1 MSKLRGLNARIQIM
15 IFPFLLHVRLPGVC
29 PRFWFERLVV
39 GEILYGQFFYPLTFF
54 FRKSVFC
61 GVLCF
66 VPVVTIVLF
75 FVVAFW
81 FEAFKDGH
89 PIGFVGSYEYSAGDC
104 LLNRRA
110 KADVQLFLGREH
122 PDSLCFIRHSRFED
136 EPSTRSLQ
144 VQWPGLNSLEQ
155 TSPLY

>member
-1 MSKLRGLNARIQIM
+1 MSKLRGLNARIQI
-15 IFPFLLHVRLPGVC
+15 IISRFRICLPHWCG
-29 PRFWFERLVV
+29 RFWFERLVV
-39 GEILYGQFFYPLTFF
+39 GEILYGQFLYPLTFF

-81 FEAFKDGH
+81 FEAFEDGY

-104 LLNRRA
+104 LLN
-110 KADVQLFLGREH
+110 
-122 PDSLCFIRHSRFED
+122 
-136 EPSTRSLQ
+136 
-144 VQWPGLNSLEQ
+144 
-155 TSPLY
+155 